1 MQDMNQARITITGTA
16 MLVPNSETEAVKQFY
31 LSKNPNS
38 FWVEFGDF
46 SWWRMEDLVAVRYN
60 SGFARA
66 GQVRG
71 LTVLGS
77 GLMFMLSFFQGIGR
91 CIA

>member
-1 MQDMNQARITITGTA
+1 MNQARITITGTA
-16 MLVPNSETEAVKQFY
+16 MLVPDSETEAVKRFY

-46 SWWRMEDLVAVRYN
+46 SWWRVEDLVAVRYN

-66 GQVRG
+66 GQVRA

-77 GLMFMLSFFQGIGR
+77 GIIHVIS
-91 CIA
+91 